1 MQLKL
6 GTEKIALAVS
16 ITGIICLF
24 FAQNFFP
31 AERLAIGEIEKA
43 KAGISFETKGRI
55 NNLGETEKT
64 LSFELYDGNK
74 IFAIKFNPTAEE
86 RKTAR
91 ENKFVK
97 ITGKKE
103 FNGKKPEIVIEKIIP
118 LEPGQGQG

>member
-6 GTEKIALAVS
+6 STEKIALAVS

-31 AERLAIGEIEKA
+31 AERLSIGEIGKA
-43 KAGISFETKGRI
+43 KAGISIETKGRI
-55 NNLGETEKT
+55 SNLRETEKT
-64 LSFELYDGNK
+64 ISFELYDGNK
-74 IFAIKFNPTAEE
+74 IFAIKFNPTDEE

-91 ENKFVK
+91 ESKFVK

-103 FNGKKPEIVIEKIIP
+103 FSGKKPEIVIEKITQ
-118 LEPGQGQG
+118 LEPEQGQR